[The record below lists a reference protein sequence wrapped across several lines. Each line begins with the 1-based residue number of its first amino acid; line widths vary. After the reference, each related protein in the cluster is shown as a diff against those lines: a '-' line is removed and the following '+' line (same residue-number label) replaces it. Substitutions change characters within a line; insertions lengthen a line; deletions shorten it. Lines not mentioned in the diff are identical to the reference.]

1 MVLHAGIETRQ
12 VFVLEASPYLADAL
26 VLVLLDIIACLMV
39 QHIIHSFIQSIPSWG
54 GGGIW
59 MIDEAIDEQ

>member
-39 QHIIHSFIQSIPSWG
+39 QHIIHSIHSFMGRG
-54 GGGIW
+54 GH
-59 MIDEAIDEQ
+59 MDDR